1 MLDGPWQLTEAEQ
14 REIQRLREELGTG
27 FCQRCDYCQP
37 CAEEIPISTV
47 ISSGSLAR
55 GMPLE
60 HLFSGE
66 IAEAIE
72 KAFHCNECGE
82 CEDRCPFHLPIREM
96 LAEQVEWYQK
106 EKRRYQE
113 QTISR

>member
-1 MLDGPWQLTEAEQ
+1 MLDGRWQLTEAEQ
-14 REIQRLREELGTG
+14 REIQRLREELDTE

-47 ISSGSLAR
+47 ISSGSLAS
-55 GMPLE
+55 GIPPK
-60 HLFSGE
+60 HLFSEE

-72 KAFHCNECGE
+72 KAFKCTDCGE
-82 CEDRCPFHLPIREM
+82 CEDRCPFHLPIRDM
-96 LAEQVEWYQK
+96 LAEQVEWYQQ

-113 QTISR
+113 QTVSR